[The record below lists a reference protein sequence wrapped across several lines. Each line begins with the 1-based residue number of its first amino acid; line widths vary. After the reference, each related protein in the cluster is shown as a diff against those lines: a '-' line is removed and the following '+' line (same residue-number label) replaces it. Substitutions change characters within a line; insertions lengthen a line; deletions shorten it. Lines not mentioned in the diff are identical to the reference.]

1 MFRRGMRRF
10 IVGLLTLVALS
21 WALPA
26 AARGSVKLVSNS
38 VDEDDGTWKLKF
50 TIDYGKKPHIGHIPM
65 TFSFKQTAI
74 YERSLT
80 DEGGDKPVERTVP
93 VSNAEPNNLPV
104 DVGFSNPKG
113 EMFQITKFTIKLRR
127 DADFEAGEY
136 DLTVKESS
144 GQKIGGTLKVK
155 LRGKNKIINRK
166 AISFDAPP
174 PKPKPDKPAPGMEEP
189 EDEGPV
195 ASEDR
200 GPDLSDIPDIA
211 EDDEPDNAGKV
222 PPKQGGCGCE
232 VAGADTSTRFGGL
245 ALLLALAALRRR
257 DGLGVS

>member
-1 MFRRGMRRF
+1 MFGRTMRRF
-10 IVGLLTLVALS
+10 IVGLLTLAALS
-21 WALPA
+21 WAAPA
-26 AARGSVKLVSNS
+26 AARGSVKLVSSS
-38 VDEDDGTWKLKF
+38 VDEDNGTWKLKF

-80 DEGGDKPVERTVP
+80 DESGDKPVERTVP

-113 EMFQITKFTIKLRR
+113 EMFQITKFSIKLRR

-136 DLTVKESS
+136 ELTVKESS
-144 GQKIGGTLKVK
+144 GQKIGGKLKVK

-174 PKPKPDKPAPGMEEP
+174 RKPKTDKPEP
-189 EDEGPV
+189 EKPKDEGPV

-200 GPDLSDIPDIA
+200 GPDLSDIPDYV
-211 EDDEPDNAGKV
+211 EGDDPDAAGKV

-232 VAGADTSTRFGGL
+232 VAGADTTPRWGAFV
-245 ALLLALAALRRR
+245 LLL
-257 DGLGVS
+257 GLGVVRRRAGERYRS